1 MDVSK
6 SHFGAPGTLG
16 LSLRD
21 REIWQQ
27 QSPAQNVATPKAGRT
42 RGFAKQGTLGKGMA
56 EEFVTV
62 YVTALL
68 PN

>member
-6 SHFGAPGTLG
+6 SHFGAPGALG
-16 LSLRD
+16 LSPSD

-27 QSPAQNVATPKAGRT
+27 QSPAQNLATRAGKT
-42 RGFAKQGTLGKGMA
+42 GGFAKQGTLGKGLA
-56 EEFVTV
+56 EEFVAV
-62 YVTALL
+62 SVTAL